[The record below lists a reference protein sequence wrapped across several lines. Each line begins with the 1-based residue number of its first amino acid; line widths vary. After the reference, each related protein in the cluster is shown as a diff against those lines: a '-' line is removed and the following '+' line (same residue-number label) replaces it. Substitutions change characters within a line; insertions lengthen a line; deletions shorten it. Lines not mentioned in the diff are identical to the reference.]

1 MYYHV
6 NSPQWGEWVRVD
18 LPAEQFRSCH
28 LRFTFVHKNGKKM
41 KNTNEAYNTPW
52 ALSYMKLVKDEY
64 ETVVRDQIHEL
75 IVYKIEKNVEV
86 TDTAFYLKLP
96 SLKKDM
102 EKTNKTKTVMG
113 LTQITK
119 DFFNISTS
127 LASTMLT
134 QNEGLLSLL
143 KWSSEPENLRQNLSI
158 FNHKINPREAKSCRE
173 LVKLMP
179 QALDCVFSILTAHEQ
194 YEKDVFKSLVNIL
207 LMITDGQFV
216 KFIPVLDLYIKE
228 NFSAPLAHNKLL
240 LVLSDL
246 IGNATTRPKDL
257 GDGMKVLQY
266 IIKFV
271 VKSRELKCNIQ
282 GNGKFLN
289 SELNYFFT

>member
-1 MYYHV
+1 
-6 NSPQWGEWVRVD
+6 
-18 LPAEQFRSCH
+18 
-28 LRFTFVHKNGKKM
+28 
-41 KNTNEAYNTPW
+41 
-52 ALSYMKLVKDEY
+52 
-64 ETVVRDQIHEL
+64 
-75 IVYKIEKNVEV
+75 
-86 TDTAFYLKLP
+86 
-96 SLKKDM
+96 
-102 EKTNKTKTVMG
+102 
-113 LTQITK
+113 
-119 DFFNISTS
+119 
-127 LASTMLT
+127 MLT

-179 QALDCVFSILTAHEQ
+179 QALDCVFTILVAHEQ
-194 YEKDVFKSLVNIL
+194 YEKEVFKSLVNIL

-282 GNGKFLN
+282 GNGNFLN
-289 SELNYFFT
+289 